1 MTRWLFSLVLGGF
14 LCVTAVVV
22 ADESSVQADPTVDF
36 STLRTFSFRAQQIHS
51 RREELDNPLFL
62 KKLATAIR
70 QGLIAKG
77 LTETR
82 DRPDV
87 LVDFTIAGEDFGD
100 AERRLVRGIRGGPVA
115 IRQPIRIAE
124 GTLVIDVFR
133 RETVDRDPVWRG
145 VYRDDERTGSKLTR
159 KLPED
164 ATQLIAKY
172 PKAVR

>member
-1 MTRWLFSLVLGGF
+1 VIPRLFAFVSVLLG
-14 LCVTAVVV
+14 LAVVLV
-22 ADESSVQADPTVDF
+22 ADESSVQADPTIDF
-36 STLRTFSFRAQQIHS
+36 SVLRTFSFRVQQVQS

-70 QGLIAKG
+70 HGLSAKG

-82 DRPDV
+82 ERPDL
-87 LVDFTIAGEDFGD
+87 LVDFTITGADFGD
-100 AERRLVRGIRGGPVA
+100 ADRRLVRGIRGGPVA
-115 IRQPIRIAE
+115 VRRPIRIAE
-124 GTLVIDVFR
+124 GTLVIDIFR
-133 RETVDRDPVWRG
+133 RADTDPIWRG

-172 PKAVR
+172 PKAR

>member
-1 MTRWLFSLVLGGF
+1 MKPRLLALGGV
-14 LCVTAVVV
+14 LVGLTVVIL

-36 STLRTFSFRAQQIHS
+36 SALRTFSFRVQQVQS

-62 KKLATAIR
+62 KKLAAAIR
-70 QGLIAKG
+70 RGLISRG
-77 LTETR
+77 LTEIR
-82 DRPDV
+82 DRPDL
-87 LVDFTIAGEDFGD
+87 LVDFTITGEDFGD

-124 GTLVIDVFR
+124 GTLVIDVFK
-133 RETVDRDPVWRG
+133 RDDTDPIWRG

-172 PKAVR
+172 PKADK